1 MWCRKCRVALIL
13 IVIVGCMFTAFLY
26 GQENTNQNKFRQL
39 YQELP
44 TPNAYRTASGA
55 PGHAYWQQRA
65 DYDMQV
71 ELDDE
76 HQRIR
81 GSETITYFNNS
92 PDDLDYLWV
101 QLDQNI
107 RARDSDRKKTRRG
120 HIGKEM
126 PFYTLRQLLDDFDG
140 GFKIEGVKDKN
151 GNDLSHTI
159 IGTMMRVD
167 LPRTL
172 RSKSS
177 VSFNIAWWYN
187 INNRETQGGR
197 SGYEYF
203 EEDDNYLYVI
213 AQFYPRMAVYNEV
226 EGWQT
231 KPFYGSGE
239 FTLNFGNFKVAITA
253 PSDHAVTATGILQN
267 ADDVLTSRQRQR
279 LREARSA
286 SEPVLIITEDE
297 ALDNEKS
304 RSTTKKTWIHHAENV
319 RDFAFA
325 SSRKFI
331 WDAMGVKFGNR
342 TVMAMSYYPKEG
354 NPLWKQY
361 STKAV
366 AHTIT
371 TYSKFT
377 FDYPYPVAIS
387 VHTDQIGMEYPM
399 VAFNGGRPETDGT
412 YSKGTKYSMI
422 GVVIHEVGHNFF
434 PMIVNSDERQWMWM
448 DEGFNTFLEYL
459 AEMEWERDFP
469 TSGGPTKDIIEYMK
483 GDKQFISPIMTNS
496 DAVHQLGNNA
506 YAKTAAGLNIL
517 RETLLGREL
526 FDFAFKTYSQRWMFK
541 HPSPADFFRTME
553 DASGVDL
560 DWFWRGWFF
569 TTDHVD
575 MAIDKVEWYQ
585 VDTRNPEV
593 EKPFQREQEEKK
605 PQYISDI
612 RNREDIAETAV
623 ERDPS
628 LEDFYNKYD
637 PYVVTLLDKEEY
649 EEYLATLTDEE
660 KALLDSAVQY
670 YVVHFSNLGG
680 MVMPLI
686 LEFEYDDGTKEL
698 KRIPAEVWRKNQ
710 DRISKIF
717 VTAKQIRSIVLDP
730 YLETADVDMSN
741 NDWPPRLMPNRF
753 RVSKEEEAGE
763 NPMQRQKRLEEKEAE
778 IEER

>member
-1 MWCRKCRVALIL
+1 MWCLKCRGDLIL
-13 IVIVGCMFTAFLY
+13 VVIVGCMFTAFLY

-120 HIGKEM
+120 RIGKEM
-126 PFYTLRQLLDDFDG
+126 PFYTLRRLLDDFDG
-140 GFKIEGVKDKN
+140 GFKIESVKDKN
-151 GNDLSHTI
+151 GNDLPHTI
-159 IGTMMRVD
+159 VGTMMRVD
-167 LPRTL
+167 LPHTL

-177 VSFNIAWWYN
+177 VSFNIDWWYN

-226 EGWQT
+226 DGWQT

-253 PSDHAVTATGILQN
+253 PSDHAVAATGILQN

-331 WDAMGVKFGNR
+331 WDAMGVKFGDR

-399 VAFNGGRPETDGT
+399 VAFNGGRPESDGT
-412 YSKGTKYSMI
+412 YSKDTKYGMI

-459 AEMEWERDFP
+459 AEMKWERDFP
-469 TSGGPTKDIIEYMK
+469 SSGGPTQDIIDYMK
-483 GDKQFISPIMTNS
+483 GDKRFISPIMTNA
-496 DAVHQLGNNA
+496 DAVHQLGSNA
-506 YAKTAAGLNIL
+506 YDKTAAGLNIL
-517 RETLLGREL
+517 RETILGREL
-526 FDFAFKTYSQRWMFK
+526 FDFAFKTYSRRWMFK

-585 VDTRNPEV
+585 ADTRNPEI

-605 PQYISDI
+605 PAYISDI

-628 LEDFYNKYD
+628 LEDFYNTYD
-637 PYVVTLLDKEEY
+637 PYAVTLLDEEAY
-649 EEYLATLTDEE
+649 EDYLATLTDEE

-686 LEFEYDDGTKEL
+686 LEFEYDDGSKEL
-698 KRIPAEVWRKNQ
+698 KRIPAEVWRMHQ

-717 VTAKQIRSIVLDP
+717 VTTKKIRSIVLDP

-741 NDWPPRLMPNRF
+741 NDWPARLMPNRF

-763 NPMQRQKRLEEKEAE
+763 NPMQRQKRLEEREAE